1 MSQENK
7 PALPSPLESVRYQ
20 FEKWREVRKNR
31 REPIPEELWAAATRL
46 GHQYSV
52 NHISRT
58 LHLNYVDLKKRISGT
73 KSVARKKKTS
83 SPRFVELDWPGGQYS
98 ASECV
103 IEMENG
109 SGAKMRM
116 SFKGRAD
123 LDLLEL
129 GKAFWSKGQ

>member
-1 MSQENK
+1 MSEEII

-20 FEKWREVRKNR
+20 FEKWRERRKNR
-31 REPIPEELWAAATRL
+31 KEPIPEELWAAATRL
-46 GHQYSV
+46 GHQYSI

-58 LHLNYVDLKKRISGT
+58 LHLNYNDLKKRISGT
-73 KSVARKKKTS
+73 KSITRKKKTS
-83 SPRFVELDWPGGQYS
+83 PQFVELDWPGHYPT
-98 ASECV
+98 SECV

-123 LDLLEL
+123 LDLLAL
-129 GKAFWSKGQ
+129 GKVFWSKEQ